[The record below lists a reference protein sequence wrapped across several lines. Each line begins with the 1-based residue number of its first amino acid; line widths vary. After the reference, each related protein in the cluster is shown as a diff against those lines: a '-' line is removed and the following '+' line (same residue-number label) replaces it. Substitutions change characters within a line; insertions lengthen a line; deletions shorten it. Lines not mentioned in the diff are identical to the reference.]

1 MAIIKEIKTTKGPVT
16 YWVVG
21 LIQLDN
27 FSKSAYLKLLG
38 FFDEDHADMEN
49 ASPIETVEINIKPN
63 QYGEFFSDT
72 DVVKKAYEIF
82 SNSVIQL
89 SEEGTLKY
97 DLTGGTHA

>member
-1 MAIIKEIKTTKGPVT
+1 MAIIKEINTTKGPVT

-38 FFDEDHADMEN
+38 FFDEDHADMES
-49 ASPIETVEINIKPN
+49 ASPIETVEINIHPD
-63 QYGEFFSDT
+63 QYDDFFGGT

-82 SNSVIQL
+82 SNSVIHL
-89 SEEGTLKY
+89 NEEGTMKY